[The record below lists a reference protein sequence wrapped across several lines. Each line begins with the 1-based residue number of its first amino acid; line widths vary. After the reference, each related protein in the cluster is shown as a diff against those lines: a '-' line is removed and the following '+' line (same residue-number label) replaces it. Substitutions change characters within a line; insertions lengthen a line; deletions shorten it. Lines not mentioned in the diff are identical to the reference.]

1 MEKNGRER
9 RRFKVHTRRED
20 TECLD
25 GASSYCTTFN
35 DIKKIKKC
43 LTFTET
49 FHPFIYIMC
58 VRTEHHDRPTI
69 Y

>member
-35 DIKKIKKC
+35 DIKKIKK
-43 LTFTET
+43 FD
-49 FHPFIYIMC
+49 FHRDISSFYLYNVC
-58 VRTEHHDRPTI
+58 T